1 MSPDEKQ
8 QRILEIQSVKEE
20 LLESSRIANTRKIA
34 AYNGYLKLNKRW
46 VALKNNYEILDRE
59 EKLLDFSLK
68 NHPAA
73 KTKLLKKKKSSS
85 KKTVALIQLAVSE
98 AIARTALAA
107 LSPEQLA
114 KLSKDYKS

>member
-85 KKTVALIQLAVSE
+85 KKSTEAKAKEAL
-98 AIARTALAA
+98 TA

-114 KLSKDYKS
+114 RLLKDYKS

>member
-8 QRILEIQSVKEE
+8 QRILEIQSIKED
-20 LLESSRIANTRKIA
+20 LLESSRIANKRKIA
-34 AYNGYLKLNKRW
+34 AHNGYLRLNKKW
-46 VALKNNYEILDRE
+46 VALKNNFELLDRE

-73 KTKLLKKKKSSS
+73 KTKLLKKKKSGGS
-85 KKTVALIQLAVSE
+85 KKTSE
-98 AIARTALAA
+98 AKAKTALAA

-114 KLSKDYKS
+114 KLLKDYKS